1 MNQKPHVERFS
12 EIRDS
17 VPDDP
22 HNLSDDRLKVLWV
35 LAAAKDDPE
44 LAYMTPAQISD
55 ILCDAEGIH
64 VPRQRAAG
72 ILQKESGTVARKRH
86 QGRNKYKIM
95 RQGIAEITPASL
107 SSIYIDPELAL
118 TQIRRM
124 EEVLASLKGDL
135 KVCDPYIE
143 NKTVDFLAECSSS
156 SSIKL
161 LTCHILK
168 ESTLRRDL
176 AAYDKEYTSKIEV
189 RIAPNGILHD
199 RYILHKEGMLLLGTS
214 LNGFAK
220 KQSFLVS
227 LGPDIRAA
235 TEIAFNRTWLSAGKF

>member
-1 MNQKPHVERFS
+1 MSDKPHVARFG
-12 EIRDS
+12 EIKDS
-17 VPDDP
+17 ALGDA
-22 HNLSDDRLKVLWV
+22 HNLSEDRLRVLWV
-35 LAAAKDDPE
+35 LAATKDDSE
-44 LAYMTPAQISD
+44 LAYLTPAQISD
-55 ILCDAEGIH
+55 ILCDREGVD

-72 ILQKESGTVARKRH
+72 ILQKEIGTVTRKRY

-95 RQGIAEITPASL
+95 KKGIEEITPASL
-107 SSIYIDPELAL
+107 SSIYVNPELAL

-124 EEVLASLKGDL
+124 EEILASLKGDL

-143 NKTVDFLAECSSS
+143 NKTIDFLSECRSS

-161 LTCHILK
+161 LTSNILK
-168 ESTLRRDL
+168 ESKLRRDL
-176 AAYDKEYTSKIEV
+176 VAYDKEHASKIEV
-189 RIAPNGILHD
+189 RIASNGVLHD
-199 RYILHKEGMLLLGTS
+199 RYILHYDGMLLLGTS

-235 TEIAFNRTWLSAGKF
+235 TEVAFNRVWASAAKF